1 VPKLR
6 VDIWADVS
14 CPWCYVGER
23 NLEQALARFAHRDG
37 VEVVWRS
44 FEQEPLAPRVSS
56 ESYVEQLARSCRT
69 QLPQA
74 HAMVER
80 MVDIAA
86 EVGVEL
92 RFDRV
97 RGGNTFDAHRLLH
110 LARERGKQH
119 AVADRL
125 HRAYHTEGHAIG
137 EPDVLA
143 ALAREAGLDGG
154 EVREVLDGDRYTD
167 DVRRDESLARE
178 LGITGVPYFVIAGRI
193 GVSGAQP
200 ADMLLDALEWGWA
213 ELRLLEPEVAPDAMR
228 EATPDPTPDAR
239 PDVAVDGLPA
249 AILDAMPGAILD
261 AIPEASARE
270 TCV

>member
-23 NLEQALARFAHRDG
+23 TLEQALDRFAHRDG
-37 VEVVWRS
+37 VEIVWRS
-44 FEQEPLAPRVSS
+44 FEQEPLAPRVAS

-74 HAMVER
+74 HAMIER

-92 RFDRV
+92 RFDRI

-119 AVADRL
+119 ALAARL
-125 HRAYHTEGHAIG
+125 RRAYHTEGQAIG
-137 EPDVLA
+137 DRDVLA
-143 ALAREAGLDGG
+143 VLAGDTGLDGG
-154 EVREVLDGDRYTD
+154 EVRDVLDGDRYTD
-167 DVRRDESLARE
+167 DVRRDESIARE
-178 LGITGVPYFVIAGRI
+178 LGITGVPYFVVAGRI

-200 ADMLLDALEWGWA
+200 AEMLLGALEWGWA
-213 ELRLLEPEVAPDAMR
+213 ELRLPESEVVP
-228 EATPDPTPDAR
+228 EATPDAAIGAMPDAVSD
-239 PDVAVDGLPA
+239 PMSA
-249 AILDAMPGAILD
+249 AILDAMPGAILE